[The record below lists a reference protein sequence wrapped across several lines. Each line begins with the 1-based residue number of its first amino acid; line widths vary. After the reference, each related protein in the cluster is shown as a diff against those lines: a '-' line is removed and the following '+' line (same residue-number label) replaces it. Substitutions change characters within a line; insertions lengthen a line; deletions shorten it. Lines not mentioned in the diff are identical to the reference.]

1 MQPFLMFVSGIL
13 LLFFIAPAAPI
24 GEDVIALEDGLR
36 DDSDMWD
43 LVSADPATLTQL
55 LPSEIETLFE
65 KAQLV
70 RQDADASVWQY
81 RSKSC
86 SLNLYFS
93 SQKSGAIAHYTISPR
108 KKGESVSEPDCLRSI
123 REEYTIPA
131 RKKKFA

>member
-1 MQPFLMFVSGIL
+1 MQPFLMLVAGIVL
-13 LLFFIAPAAPI
+13 LSFIAPAPVT
-24 GEDVIALEDGLR
+24 EDVIALEDGLR
-36 DDSDMWD
+36 DDSDMWE
-43 LVSADPATLTQL
+43 LVSADPSTLTQL

-81 RSKSC
+81 RSKTC

-93 SQKSGAIAHYTISPR
+93 SEKSGAIAHYSVSAR
-108 KKGESVSEPDCLRSI
+108 KKGETISEPDCLKSI
-123 REEYTIPA
+123 REEYTIPT

>member
-1 MQPFLMFVSGIL
+1 MQPFLMLVAGIVL
-13 LLFFIAPAAPI
+13 LSFIAPAPVT
-24 GEDVIALEDGLR
+24 EDVIALEDGLR
-36 DDSDMWD
+36 DDSDMWE

-81 RSKSC
+81 RSKTC

-93 SQKSGAIAHYTISPR
+93 SEKSGAIAHYTISAR
-108 KKGESVSEPDCLRSI
+108 KKGETVSEPDCLKSI
-123 REEYTIPA
+123 REEYTIPT

>member
-1 MQPFLMFVSGIL
+1 MSGML
-13 LLFFIAPAAPI
+13 LLAFITPPSSIDADI
-24 GEDVIALEDGLR
+24 IALENTVR
-36 DDSDMWD
+36 DDSDMWE

-55 LPSEIETLFE
+55 LPSEIEVLFE

-93 SQKSGAIAHYTISPR
+93 SAKSGAIAHYKISSR
-108 KKGESVSEPDCLRSI
+108 KKGETVAEPECLKSLRD
-123 REEYTIPA
+123 EYTLPA

>member
-1 MQPFLMFVSGIL
+1 MQPFLMLLSGIL
-13 LLFFIAPAAPI
+13 LLSFISPSTQPS
-24 GEDVIALEDGLR
+24 EDVIALEDGVR
-36 DDSDMWD
+36 DDSDMWE
-43 LVSADPATLTQL
+43 LVSADPSTLTQL
-55 LPSEIETLFE
+55 LPSEIEILFE

-93 SQKSGAIAHYTISPR
+93 SEKSGAIAHYKISAR
-108 KKGESVSEPDCLRSI
+108 KKGDTVAEPECLKSI
-123 REEYTIPA
+123 REEYTLPV